1 MDDRLVI
8 AAILGFGLVTVSGW
22 LIVRYIQKRQAFKLR
37 QLGRGKSL
45 GEIPAE

>member
-8 AAILGFGLVTVSGW
+8 AAILGLGLVSIGIV
-22 LIVRYIQKRQAFKLR
+22 LIVRYVQKRQAFKLR

-45 GEIPAE
+45 GEVSAK